1 MPLEF
6 YECFGQRPS
15 SPGLAQAIQ
24 EKLCPFVGGT
34 CSKAFGNKIVNGACT
49 LIGPNTDQPTVCCPK
64 RLYADNY
71 RILRDTASLAFGAD
85 VPLVLEHEPVP
96 TNQAIAIPFGQ
107 KQGHE
112 IRVPY
117 TGQKGSSKFSVDW
130 IIAHVNAAGE
140 LEEFIALEVQTID
153 TTGNYQLQY
162 RDLAIPHDP
171 KAFKGHKAPAKS
183 SSSFNFEN
191 VNKRIL
197 PQLITKG
204 HILRRE
210 SLCKKGL
217 FFVCPAPVLDR
228 ILQRVG
234 DDLPTY
240 PQQTGSVTFIAYQ
253 LDLTTDTYPVP
264 LKQAR
269 TLTTTTDQLSLA
281 FSSPKSLPE
290 PGVYESAIREALS
303 KKFPK
308 GDS

>member
-6 YECFGQRPS
+6 YECFGHRPD
-15 SPGLAQAIQ
+15 SPALARAIQ
-24 EKLCPFVGGT
+24 KKLCPFVGGT
-34 CSKAFGNKIVNGACT
+34 CSKAFGNKIINGACT
-49 LIGPNTDQPTVCCPK
+49 LIGPNTQKPTICCPK

-71 RILRDTASLAFGAD
+71 KILSDTAALAFGPNI
-85 VPLVLEHEPVP
+85 PLVLEHEAIPAS
-96 TNQAIAIPFGQ
+96 QAVAIPFGQ

-117 TGQKGSSKFSVDW
+117 SDVKGSSKFSVDW
-130 IIAHVNAAGE
+130 IIAHVNASGE

-153 TTGNYQLQY
+153 TTGNYQLQF
-162 RDLAIPHDP
+162 RELAITHDP
-171 KAFKGHKAPAKS
+171 KAFKDHKAPEKS

-210 SLCKKGL
+210 ALCKKGL
-217 FFVCPAPVLDR
+217 FFVCPEPVLER
-228 ILQRVG
+228 IFQRVG
-234 DDLPTY
+234 DLPAY
-240 PQQTGSVTFIAYQ
+240 PLQTGSVTFVAYQ
-253 LDLTTDTYPVP
+253 LDLTTDSFPVP
-264 LKQAR
+264 LKLAR
-269 TLTTTTDQLSLA
+269 TLTTTTEQLSVA

-290 PGVYESAIREALS
+290 PGVYESAIRAALS

-308 GDS
+308 DEC